1 MDANLQHAEFV
12 DTASENAIAALDSS
26 APGTQP
32 ILPPATKSNTQLQ
45 QIGTKISDF
54 LANLPDNT
62 VRFFVEYSQQIINIA
77 LIIAAIIACKIV
89 LAVLDAINDIP
100 LVYPTF
106 ELIGIGFTTWFVLR
120 YLVKASTRQEL
131 AAQISVYENDI
142 SGS

>member
-1 MDANLQHAEFV
+1 MEDNVQQVEAV
-12 DTASENAIAALDSS
+12 DTTSTNAIAALEGS

-32 ILPPATKSNTQLQ
+32 LLPPATKSNTQLQ
-45 QIGTKISDF
+45 QIGTQISDF

-77 LIIAAIIACKIV
+77 LVIAAIIACKVV

-131 AAQISVYENDI
+131 AAQLQSLNNEI
-142 SGS
+142 SGN